1 MLRTPAKFVRER
13 GGTNRAR
20 FDREGTHVTSEK
32 RKSRV
37 LVVDDQ
43 ADCAE
48 VVSVLLTIMGYEC
61 KSALSGTEALAQAE
75 TFEPD
80 VVLLDLQLPDV
91 SGYEVARELR
101 RRAGKRPLHIAAVS
115 GMSTPDVRAR
125 AHAAGFDQHLAKPT
139 DAAKLRHVL
148 YIADLRA
155 RST

>member
-1 MLRTPAKFVRER
+1 MSTA
-13 GGTNRAR
+13 
-20 FDREGTHVTSEK
+20 K
-32 RKSRV
+32 RKARV

-61 KSALSGTEALAQAE
+61 QSAASGNDALAQAD

-80 VVLLDLQLPDV
+80 VVLLDLGLPDV

-101 RRAGKRPLHIAAVS
+101 RRAGRRPLHIAAVTGS
-115 GMSTPDVRAR
+115 SHPDDRAR
-125 AHAAGFDQHLAKPT
+125 THAAGFDQHLVKPT

-155 RST
+155 RSA

>member
-1 MLRTPAKFVRER
+1 MTTP
-13 GGTNRAR
+13 
-20 FDREGTHVTSEK
+20 K
-32 RKSRV
+32 RKPRV

-61 KSALSGTEALAQAE
+61 QSAGSGTEALSQAE

-80 VVLLDLQLPDV
+80 VMLLDLGLPDV

-101 RRAGKRPLHIAAVS
+101 RRAGRRPLTIAAVTGIS
-115 GMSTPDVRAR
+115 HPDVRAR
-125 AHAAGFDQHLAKPT
+125 THAAGFDQHLVKPA
-139 DAAKLRHVL
+139 DAAKLRHVM

-155 RST
+155 RSA

>member
-1 MLRTPAKFVRER
+1 MVEPHGVNVDLMSVGVGHLKAQRWCAM
-13 GGTNRAR
+13 N
-20 FDREGTHVTSEK
+20 THVADLGK
-32 RKSRV
+32 RV
-37 LVVDDQ
+37 
-43 ADCAE
+43 
-48 VVSVLLTIMGYEC
+48 
-61 KSALSGTEALAQAE
+61 
-75 TFEPD
+75 
-80 VVLLDLQLPDV
+80 LQLPDV

>member
-1 MLRTPAKFVRER
+1 MS
-13 GGTNRAR
+13 
-20 FDREGTHVTSEK
+20 SEK
-32 RKSRV
+32 RKPRV

-61 KSALSGTEALAQAE
+61 QSALSGTDALARAE

-115 GMSTPDVRAR
+115 GSSTPDIRAR
-125 AHAAGFDQHLAKPT
+125 THAAGFDQHLSKPT

-155 RST
+155 RSA